1 MKNICTNEVKR
12 LKLVTHDKE
21 NIALFQNSSLRKES
35 CRLKMLEKENRKLK
49 EELGKA
55 WELIAHLK
63 QKCIS

>member
-35 CRLKMLEKENRKLK
+35 SRL
-49 EELGKA
+49 
-55 WELIAHLK
+55 
-63 QKCIS
+63 